1 LILNNKRIIIIL
13 IVGIFLVGTISL
25 IEIEKQNKKYSDLTN
40 NYESLMKDYD
50 LLQLE
55 YEYVLEMMKICEDDP
70 MLCQEIKN
78 AIKESKNDKKA

>member
-1 LILNNKRIIIIL
+1 MNNKGIIIIL
-13 IVGIFLVGTISL
+13 IAGIFLVGTISL

-55 YEYVLEMMKICEDDP
+55 YGYALEMKEICEDDP
-70 MLCQEIKN
+70 IFCQEIKN
-78 AIKESKNDKKA
+78 AIKESKDAKKA